1 MLLNQFRY
9 FSNRLSL
16 LPLDSRESGIF
27 LSSSPGNG
35 DPNVQLV
42 DCVEK
47 GLNHYGKTM
56 TQVVFWNFEKK
67 FGLQKQDIS
76 KYPEK
81 FVQSIEGMFGE
92 GAPKVEN
99 TIIQE
104 MKSSITH
111 CELDD
116 SSLVVALKQARA
128 FFQRNRED

>member
-1 MLLNQFRY
+1 
-9 FSNRLSL
+9 
-16 LPLDSRESGIF
+16 
-27 LSSSPGNG
+27 
-35 DPNVQLV
+35 
-42 DCVEK
+42 
-47 GLNHYGKTM
+47 M

-104 MKSSITH
+104 MKSSIIH